1 MTHINAGRII
11 KQLSEQWNGM
21 PDKRKASN
29 AQVYKMKD
37 AVLSALGVFYTQCP
51 SFLARQR
58 DMGKRKGRSNAHSL
72 FRVSAIPSDAQTR
85 NMLDTLDES
94 YFGADYEWLHEQVRV
109 SGRLEAFRDV
119 GNTYL
124 IGLDGTDYFSSTQ
137 IHCEHCLERKDNTG
151 QIHYRHGAIV
161 PVLVKPGW
169 SDVLA
174 LMPEMIVNQDGQV
187 KQDCEQ
193 NAAKRWLS
201 KQHFAPNSVT
211 ILGDDLYAHEPLCRQ
226 ISLESQQSFIFV
238 AKPDSHVYLYEWLD
252 YSAKINA
259 IEQWQER
266 RWNGRH
272 HELWRYRW
280 INQAPLCAASDA
292 LRVNW
297 LELTITHADSAAI
310 LYHNTWITNHL
321 VGRDN
326 LAQIADAG
334 RARWKNE
341 NESHNVLKKHGYHI
355 DHNFGHGDQH
365 LAAVLFSLNVLA
377 FLIHTVQQ
385 LIDTPYQL
393 LRAALKTRQT
403 FFDDL
408 RALLRYQL
416 FSSWEHLFIFMFDG
430 LEIVCPPD
438 LLSSP

>member
-1 MTHINAGRII
+1 MVHINAGRII
-11 KQLSEQWNGM
+11 RQLSERWKEM

-29 AQVYKMKD
+29 AQVYEMKD
-37 AVLSALGVFYTQCP
+37 AALSALGVFYTQCP

-58 DMGKRKGRSNAHSL
+58 DMAKRKGRSNAHSL
-72 FRVSAIPSDAQTR
+72 FMVKAIPSDAQTR
-85 NMLDTLDES
+85 NMLDMLDEG
-94 YFGADYEWLHEQVRV
+94 YFGADYEWLHEQVRG
-109 SGRLEAFRDV
+109 SGRLEAFRDIE
-119 GNTYL
+119 NTYL

-137 IHCEHCLERKDNTG
+137 IHCAHCLERADNAG
-151 QIHYRHGAIV
+151 RVHYRHGAIV
-161 PVLVKPGW
+161 PVLVKPGRHE
-169 SDVLA
+169 VLA
-174 LMPEMIVNQDGQV
+174 LMPEMIVNQDGQI

-201 KQHFAPNSVT
+201 KQHFAPKSVT

-238 AKPDSHVYLYEWLD
+238 AKPDSHLHLYDWLD
-252 YSAKINA
+252 YSTTINA
-259 IEQWQER
+259 IEHWQER

-272 HELWRYRW
+272 HELWCYRW
-280 INQAPLCAASDA
+280 INQAPLTAASDA

-297 LELTITHADSAAI
+297 VELTITHADSAAI
-310 LYHNTWITNHL
+310 LYHNTWVTNHPL
-321 VGRDN
+321 SRDSVS
-326 LAQIADAG
+326 QIAAAG

-341 NESHNVLKKHGYHI
+341 NESHNVLKKHGYHV

-416 FSSWEHLFIFMFDG
+416 FNSWNDLFAFMFDG
-430 LEIVCPPD
+430 LEIPCPPE
-438 LLSSP
+438 LFSSA